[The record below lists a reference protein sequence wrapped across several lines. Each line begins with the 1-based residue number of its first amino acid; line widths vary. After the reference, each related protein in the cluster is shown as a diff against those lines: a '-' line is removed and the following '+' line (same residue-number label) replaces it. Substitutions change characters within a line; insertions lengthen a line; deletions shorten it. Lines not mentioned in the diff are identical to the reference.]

1 MEIKGKV
8 AVVTGGA
15 RRVGRVIAR
24 ALAGSGADILV
35 HHHASEIEASEAVR
49 EFRGYGVRSEAVQAD
64 LTQPSQVQELFDRLD
79 GLWGRLDLLV
89 NNAAIFE
96 RATLEEITPEAWD
109 RVIALNLRAPLLC
122 SQAAVPLMG
131 STGGS
136 IINIADV
143 AAFQPWPG
151 YIHYCVSKA
160 GLVMLTRGL
169 ARALAPR
176 IRVNAIAPGPV
187 LPPPGSAADQ
197 IDNLA
202 DLTVLKRLGAPE
214 DVAGAVLY
222 LAESDFVTGSTLVV
236 DGGKMLRS

>member
-8 AVVTGGA
+8 ALVTGCA
-15 RRVGRVIAR
+15 RRVGRVIGR
-24 ALAGSGADILV
+24 ALAGAGADIIV
-35 HHHASEIEASEAVR
+35 HHHASEIEASEAVT

-64 LTQPSQVQELFDRLD
+64 LTRPSQIEDLFGRVDA
-79 GLWGRLDLLV
+79 LWGRLDLLV
-89 NNAAIFE
+89 NSAAVFE

-109 RVIALNLRAPLLC
+109 RVIALNLRAPFLC
-122 SQAAVPLMG
+122 SKAAVPLMG
-131 STGGS
+131 PTGGS

-151 YIHYCVSKA
+151 YIHYCASKA

-187 LPPPGSAADQ
+187 LPPPGTSGHEVE
-197 IDNLA
+197 NMA
-202 DLTVLKRLGAPE
+202 DLTVLRRIGAPE

-236 DGGKMLRS
+236 DGGTMLRG

>member
-8 AVVTGGA
+8 ALVTGGA

-24 ALAGSGADILV
+24 ALAGAGADIVV
-35 HHHASEIEASEAVR
+35 HHHASEIEASEAVT

-64 LTQPSQVQELFDRLD
+64 LTRPSQIDELFGRVEA
-79 GLWGRLDLLV
+79 LWGRLELLV
-89 NNAAIFE
+89 NNAAVFE
-96 RATLEEITPEAWD
+96 RAPVEEITPEAWD
-109 RVIALNLRAPLLC
+109 RLISLNLRAPFLC
-122 SQAAVPLMG
+122 SKAAVPLMG
-131 STGGS
+131 SSGGA

-187 LPPPGSAADQ
+187 LPPPGTTGEEIADM
-197 IDNLA
+197 A
-202 DLTVLKRLGAPE
+202 DLTALKRIGAPE

-222 LAESDFVTGSTLVV
+222 LAESDFITGSTLLV
-236 DGGKMLRS
+236 DGGKMLRG

>member
-79 GLWGRLDLLV
+79 ELWGRLDLLV

>member
-1 MEIKGKV
+1 M
-8 AVVTGGA
+8 
-15 RRVGRVIAR
+15 
-24 ALAGSGADILV
+24 
-35 HHHASEIEASEAVR
+35 R